1 MAAFEA
7 AYIRGLVKERT
18 HMQGFTYENQGQN
31 TYLVYQFDD
40 RPIDTM
46 ALGMLTNNKIKGFA
60 PAIYTE
66 IDNQKFIKYN
76 VSSHVTLSKLFMGD
90 VRKMRLLKTFVNI
103 VDAMQMLDA
112 YMLDRRTIMLDRD
125 YIYVDAST
133 SDVSMI
139 CVPVVDEF
147 APIDEREFFK
157 NIIFSVS
164 FAANENGDYVAR
176 ILAYLN
182 SVELFQLQDFKK
194 MLEGLMSEQP
204 AAGMQNVQ
212 PAMGALYMQNNPYQQ
227 TPAGA
232 PAQPQMNMKPAVMQQ
247 PVPPVQPQNRPTDI
261 GQEPA
266 IQNVYVSSGASAK
279 DIKLA
284 KREEM
289 LKQQEEERAR
299 EMARN
304 PIAPENVDMGFA
316 VPGMSTNQ
324 YASRPKAAAP
334 AVPAKKA
341 SKGKKNSGSSEDDI
355 SLFYLMQHY
364 SKENKEKYKAA
375 KERKKSGNTATE
387 APVAKKQA
395 SVIKPMAASAV
406 QQPPVSNPYQA
417 APAQPQAPVMNNPYQ
432 AAPVQ
437 PQAPAMAN
445 PYQAAPA
452 QPQAPVMNNPYQAAP
467 VQPQTPAMANPYQTA
482 PAQPQ
487 APAVSN
493 PYQAAPVQ
501 PQAPQMPAMG
511 GMQDDYDQTTLIKN
525 TGNTDDAGTT
535 VLNAATKVER
545 HPYLYQVKNGRKIY
559 LDKKTNRIGKNREV
573 VDICIDGNPAISR
586 CHAIFY
592 RVDDACYIEDLNSTN
607 GTFVDDQQITS
618 NCKTMVRVGSRVKLG
633 DEEFELR
640 YD

>member
-18 HMQGFTYENQGQN
+18 HMQGFTYENQEQN

-204 AAGMQNVQ
+204 AVGMQNVQ
-212 PAMGALYMQNNPYQQ
+212 PAMGAPYMQNNPYQQ

-299 EMARN
+299 EMAKN

-324 YASRPKAAAP
+324 YASKPKAAAP

-341 SKGKKNSGSSEDDI
+341 PKGKKNSGSSEDDI

-452 QPQAPVMNNPYQAAP
+452 QPQAPAMNS
-467 VQPQTPAMANPYQTA
+467 PYQTA

-487 APAVSN
+487 APVMNN
-493 PYQAAPVQ
+493 PYP
-501 PQAPQMPAMG
+501 APQMPAMG

>member
-1 MAAFEA
+1 
-7 AYIRGLVKERT
+7 
-18 HMQGFTYENQGQN
+18 MQGFTYENQGQN

-90 VRKMRLLKTFVNI
+90 VRKIRLLKTFVNI

-147 APIDEREFFK
+147 DPVDEREFFK

-182 SVELFQLQDFKK
+182 SAEVFQLQDFKK

-204 AAGMQNVQ
+204 AVGMQNVQ
-212 PAMGALYMQNNPYQQ
+212 PAMGAPYMQNNPYQQ

-324 YASRPKAAAP
+324 YASKPKAVSAAP
-334 AVPAKKA
+334 AQKA

-375 KERKKSGNTATE
+375 KERKKSGSTATE

-406 QQPPVSNPYQA
+406 QQPPVGNPYQA

-487 APAVSN
+487 APVMNN
-493 PYQAAPVQ
+493 PYP
-501 PQAPQMPAMG
+501 APQMPAMG

>member
-1 MAAFEA
+1 
-7 AYIRGLVKERT
+7 
-18 HMQGFTYENQGQN
+18 MQGFTYENQGQN

-204 AAGMQNVQ
+204 AVGMQNVQ
-212 PAMGALYMQNNPYQQ
+212 PAMGAPYTQNNPYQQ
-227 TPAGA
+227 TLAGA

-299 EMARN
+299 EMAKN

-324 YASRPKAAAP
+324 YASKPKAAAP

-341 SKGKKNSGSSEDDI
+341 SKGNKNSGSSEDDI

-445 PYQAAPA
+445 PYQAA
-452 QPQAPVMNNPYQAAP
+452 
-467 VQPQTPAMANPYQTA
+467 
-482 PAQPQ
+482 
-487 APAVSN
+487 
-493 PYQAAPVQ
+493 
-501 PQAPQMPAMG
+501 QMPAMG

>member
-204 AAGMQNVQ
+204 AVGMQNVQ
-212 PAMGALYMQNNPYQQ
+212 PAMGAPYMQNNPYQQ

-299 EMARN
+299 EMAKN

-324 YASRPKAAAP
+324 YASKPKAAAP

-452 QPQAPVMNNPYQAAP
+452 QPQAPAMNS
-467 VQPQTPAMANPYQTA
+467 PYQTA

-487 APAVSN
+487 APVMNN
-493 PYQAAPVQ
+493 PYP
-501 PQAPQMPAMG
+501 APQMPAMG

-573 VDICIDGNPAISR
+573 VDIFIDGNPAISR

>member
-1 MAAFEA
+1 
-7 AYIRGLVKERT
+7 
-18 HMQGFTYENQGQN
+18 MQGFTYENQGQN

-90 VRKMRLLKTFVNI
+90 VRKIRLLKTFVNI

-147 APIDEREFFK
+147 DPVDEREFFK

-182 SVELFQLQDFKK
+182 SAEVFQLQDFKK

-204 AAGMQNVQ
+204 AVGMQNVQ
-212 PAMGALYMQNNPYQQ
+212 PAMGAPYMQNNPYQQ

-324 YASRPKAAAP
+324 YASKPKAVSAAP
-334 AVPAKKA
+334 AQKA

-375 KERKKSGNTATE
+375 KERKKSGSTATE

-406 QQPPVSNPYQA
+406 QQPPVGQSISSGA
-417 APAQPQAPVMNNPYQ
+417 S
-432 AAPVQ
+432 
-437 PQAPAMAN
+437 
-445 PYQAAPA
+445 
-452 QPQAPVMNNPYQAAP
+452 
-467 VQPQTPAMANPYQTA
+467 TA
-482 PAQPQ
+482 
-487 APAVSN
+487 
-493 PYQAAPVQ
+493 
-501 PQAPQMPAMG
+501 
-511 GMQDDYDQTTLIKN
+511 
-525 TGNTDDAGTT
+525 TG
-535 VLNAATKVER
+535 
-545 HPYLYQVKNGRKIY
+545 
-559 LDKKTNRIGKNREV
+559 
-573 VDICIDGNPAISR
+573 
-586 CHAIFY
+586 
-592 RVDDACYIEDLNSTN
+592 
-607 GTFVDDQQITS
+607 TS
-618 NCKTMVRVGSRVKLG
+618 N
-633 DEEFELR
+633 E
-640 YD
+640 

>member
-204 AAGMQNVQ
+204 AVGMQNVQ
-212 PAMGALYMQNNPYQQ
+212 PAMGAPYMQNNPYQQ

-299 EMARN
+299 EMAKN

-324 YASRPKAAAP
+324 YASKPKAAAP

-375 KERKKSGNTATE
+375 KERKNTGNTATE

-452 QPQAPVMNNPYQAAP
+452 QPQAPAMNS
-467 VQPQTPAMANPYQTA
+467 PYQTA

-487 APAVSN
+487 APVMNN
-493 PYQAAPVQ
+493 PYP
-501 PQAPQMPAMG
+501 APQMPAMG

>member
-1 MAAFEA
+1 
-7 AYIRGLVKERT
+7 
-18 HMQGFTYENQGQN
+18 MQGFTYENQGQN

-90 VRKMRLLKTFVNI
+90 VRKIRLLKTFVNI

-147 APIDEREFFK
+147 DPVDERELFK

-212 PAMGALYMQNNPYQQ
+212 PAMGAPYMQNNPYQQ

-299 EMARN
+299 EMAKN

-324 YASRPKAAAP
+324 YASKPKAVSAAP
-334 AVPAKKA
+334 AQKA

-445 PYQAAPA
+445 PYQTAPAQPQAPAMNSPYQTASA
-452 QPQAPVMNNPYQAAP
+452 QPQAPVMNNPYP
-467 VQPQTPAMANPYQTA
+467 
-482 PAQPQ
+482 
-487 APAVSN
+487 
-493 PYQAAPVQ
+493 
-501 PQAPQMPAMG
+501 APQMPAMG

>member
-103 VDAMQMLDA
+103 VDAMQMIDA

-204 AAGMQNVQ
+204 AVGMQNVQ
-212 PAMGALYMQNNPYQQ
+212 PAMGAPYMQNNPYQQ

-299 EMARN
+299 EMAKN

-324 YASRPKAAAP
+324 YASKPKAAAP

-452 QPQAPVMNNPYQAAP
+452 QPQAPAMNS
-467 VQPQTPAMANPYQTA
+467 PYQTA

-487 APAVSN
+487 APVMNN
-493 PYQAAPVQ
+493 PYP
-501 PQAPQMPAMG
+501 APQMPAMG

>member
-212 PAMGALYMQNNPYQQ
+212 PAMGAPYMQNNPYQQ

-299 EMARN
+299 EMAKN

-324 YASRPKAAAP
+324 YASKPKAAAP

-395 SVIKPMAASAV
+395 SVIKPVAASAV
-406 QQPPVSNPYQA
+406 QQPPVG
-417 APAQPQAPVMNNPYQ
+417 
-432 AAPVQ
+432 
-437 PQAPAMAN
+437 
-445 PYQAAPA
+445 
-452 QPQAPVMNNPYQAAP
+452 NPYQAAP

-487 APAVSN
+487 APAMSN
-493 PYQAAPVQ
+493 PYQTAPAQ
-501 PQAPQMPAMG
+501 PQAPAMSNPYQTAPAQPQASVMNNPYPAPQMPAMG

-586 CHAIFY
+586 CHAILY

>member
-1 MAAFEA
+1 
-7 AYIRGLVKERT
+7 
-18 HMQGFTYENQGQN
+18 MQGFTYENQGQN

-204 AAGMQNVQ
+204 AVGMQNVQ
-212 PAMGALYMQNNPYQQ
+212 PAMGAPYTQNNPYQQ

-299 EMARN
+299 EMAKN

-324 YASRPKAAAP
+324 YASKPKAAAP

-417 APAQPQAPVMNNPYQ
+417 APAQPQAPAMNSPYQ
-432 AAPVQ
+432 T
-437 PQAPAMAN
+437 
-445 PYQAAPA
+445 APA
-452 QPQAPVMNNPYQAAP
+452 QPQAPVMNNPYP
-467 VQPQTPAMANPYQTA
+467 
-482 PAQPQ
+482 
-487 APAVSN
+487 
-493 PYQAAPVQ
+493 
-501 PQAPQMPAMG
+501 APQMPAMG

>member
-182 SVELFQLQDFKK
+182 SVELLQLQDFKK

-204 AAGMQNVQ
+204 AVGMQNVQ
-212 PAMGALYMQNNPYQQ
+212 PAMGAPYMQNNPYQQ

-299 EMARN
+299 EMAKN

-324 YASRPKAAAP
+324 YASKPKAAAP

-452 QPQAPVMNNPYQAAP
+452 QPQAPAMNS
-467 VQPQTPAMANPYQTA
+467 PYQTA

-487 APAVSN
+487 APVMNN
-493 PYQAAPVQ
+493 PYP
-501 PQAPQMPAMG
+501 APQMPAMG

>member
-1 MAAFEA
+1 
-7 AYIRGLVKERT
+7 
-18 HMQGFTYENQGQN
+18 MQGFTYENQGQN

-90 VRKMRLLKTFVNI
+90 VRKIRLLKTFVNI

-147 APIDEREFFK
+147 DPVDEREFFK

-204 AAGMQNVQ
+204 AVGMQNVQ
-212 PAMGALYMQNNPYQQ
+212 PAMGAPYMQNNPYQQ

-324 YASRPKAAAP
+324 YASKPKAVSAAP
-334 AVPAKKA
+334 AQKA

-375 KERKKSGNTATE
+375 KERKKSGSTATE

-406 QQPPVSNPYQA
+406 QQLPVGNPYQAAPAQPQAPAMSNPYQA
-417 APAQPQAPVMNNPYQ
+417 APAQPQAPAMNS
-432 AAPVQ
+432 
-437 PQAPAMAN
+437 
-445 PYQAAPA
+445 
-452 QPQAPVMNNPYQAAP
+452 
-467 VQPQTPAMANPYQTA
+467 PYQTA

>member
-1 MAAFEA
+1 MADVKTAQ
-7 AYIRGLVKERT
+7 IRELVKERT

-212 PAMGALYMQNNPYQQ
+212 PAMGAPYMQNNPYQQ

-324 YASRPKAAAP
+324 YASKPKAVSAAP
-334 AVPAKKA
+334 AQKA

-387 APVAKKQA
+387 APIAKKQA
-395 SVIKPMAASAV
+395 SVIKPVAASAV
-406 QQPPVSNPYQA
+406 QQPPVG
-417 APAQPQAPVMNNPYQ
+417 
-432 AAPVQ
+432 
-437 PQAPAMAN
+437 
-445 PYQAAPA
+445 
-452 QPQAPVMNNPYQAAP
+452 NPYQAAP

-487 APAVSN
+487 APAMSN
-493 PYQAAPVQ
+493 PYQTAPAQPQAPVMNN
-501 PQAPQMPAMG
+501 PYPAPQMPAMG

>member
-1 MAAFEA
+1 
-7 AYIRGLVKERT
+7 
-18 HMQGFTYENQGQN
+18 MQGFTYENQGQN

-204 AAGMQNVQ
+204 AVGMQNVQ
-212 PAMGALYMQNNPYQQ
+212 PAMGAPYTQNNPYQQ

-299 EMARN
+299 EMAKN

-324 YASRPKAAAP
+324 YASKPKAAAP

-341 SKGKKNSGSSEDDI
+341 SKGNKNSGSSEDDI

-395 SVIKPMAASAV
+395 SVIKPMVASAV

-417 APAQPQAPVMNNPYQ
+417 APAQPQAPAMNSPYQ
-432 AAPVQ
+432 T
-437 PQAPAMAN
+437 
-445 PYQAAPA
+445 APA
-452 QPQAPVMNNPYQAAP
+452 QPQAPVMNNPYP
-467 VQPQTPAMANPYQTA
+467 
-482 PAQPQ
+482 
-487 APAVSN
+487 
-493 PYQAAPVQ
+493 
-501 PQAPQMPAMG
+501 APQMPAMG

>member
-1 MAAFEA
+1 
-7 AYIRGLVKERT
+7 
-18 HMQGFTYENQGQN
+18 MQGFTYENQGQN

-204 AAGMQNVQ
+204 AVGMQNVQ
-212 PAMGALYMQNNPYQQ
+212 PAMGAPYTQNNPYQQ

-247 PVPPVQPQNRPTDI
+247 PVPPVQSQNRPTDI

-299 EMARN
+299 EMAKN

-324 YASRPKAAAP
+324 YASKPKAAAP

-395 SVIKPMAASAV
+395 SVIKPVAAASAV

-417 APAQPQAPVMNNPYQ
+417 APVQPQAPVMNNPYQ

-452 QPQAPVMNNPYQAAP
+452 QPQAPAMNS
-467 VQPQTPAMANPYQTA
+467 PYQTA

-487 APAVSN
+487 ASVMNN
-493 PYQAAPVQ
+493 PYP
-501 PQAPQMPAMG
+501 APQMPAMG

>member
-204 AAGMQNVQ
+204 AVGMQNVQ
-212 PAMGALYMQNNPYQQ
+212 PAMGAPYMQNNPYQQ

-299 EMARN
+299 EMAKN

-324 YASRPKAAAP
+324 YASKPKAAAP

-417 APAQPQAPVMNNPYQ
+417 APAQQQAPVMNNPYQ

-452 QPQAPVMNNPYQAAP
+452 QPQAPAMNS
-467 VQPQTPAMANPYQTA
+467 PYQTA

-487 APAVSN
+487 APVMNN
-493 PYQAAPVQ
+493 PYP
-501 PQAPQMPAMG
+501 APQMPAMG

>member
-204 AAGMQNVQ
+204 AVGMQNVQ
-212 PAMGALYMQNNPYQQ
+212 PAMGAPYMQNNPYQQ

-247 PVPPVQPQNRPTDI
+247 PVPPVQLQNRPTDI

-266 IQNVYVSSGASAK
+266 KQNVYVSSGASAK

-299 EMARN
+299 EMAKN

-324 YASRPKAAAP
+324 YASKPKAAAP

-452 QPQAPVMNNPYQAAP
+452 QPQAPAMNS
-467 VQPQTPAMANPYQTA
+467 PYQTA

-487 APAVSN
+487 APVMNN
-493 PYQAAPVQ
+493 PYP
-501 PQAPQMPAMG
+501 APQMPAMG

-559 LDKKTNRIGKNREV
+559 LDKKTNRIGKNRDV